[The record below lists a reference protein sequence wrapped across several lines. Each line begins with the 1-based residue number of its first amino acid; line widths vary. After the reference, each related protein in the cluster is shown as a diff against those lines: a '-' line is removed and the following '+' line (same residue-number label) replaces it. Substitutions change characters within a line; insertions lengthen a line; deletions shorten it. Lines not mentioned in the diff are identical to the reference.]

1 MGSVR
6 SDLGVAQASRETL
19 QRQRRASEA
28 RETPQRQRRASEDND
43 MTIAV
48 GSRWAL
54 PADVMLADACAERPG
69 NEGWQ
74 FPCV

>member
-1 MGSVR
+1 
-6 SDLGVAQASRETL
+6 
-19 QRQRRASEA
+19 
-28 RETPQRQRRASEDND
+28 

-54 PADVMLADACAERPG
+54 PADVMLADACAERLG

>member
-1 MGSVR
+1 
-6 SDLGVAQASRETL
+6 
-19 QRQRRASEA
+19 
-28 RETPQRQRRASEDND
+28 

-48 GSRWAL
+48 GSPRAP
-54 PADVMLADACAERPG
+54 PADVMLADARAERPG